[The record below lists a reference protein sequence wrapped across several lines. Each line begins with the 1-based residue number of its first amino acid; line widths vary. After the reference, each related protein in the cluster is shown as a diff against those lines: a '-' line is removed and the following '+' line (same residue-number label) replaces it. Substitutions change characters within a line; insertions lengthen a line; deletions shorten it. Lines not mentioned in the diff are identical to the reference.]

1 MYNTEKISVY
11 FQSFFFLA
19 RGNFKCFRLQ
29 INEMSSRRSS
39 FEIVENNGQSSKHAV
54 R

>member
-1 MYNTEKISVY
+1 MYNTEKNQCLISK
-11 FQSFFFLA
+11 FFFLA
-19 RGNFKCFRLQ
+19 RGNFKRFRLQ